1 MSNISVTVHSQSL
14 SKKFSSDMIYMSKLN
29 IRRLFDRIGS
39 NFLLKI
45 AMLRTQGKKYVSP
58 NCSYDLSVVPT

>member
-45 AMLRTQGKKYVSP
+45 AMLRTQGIKYISP